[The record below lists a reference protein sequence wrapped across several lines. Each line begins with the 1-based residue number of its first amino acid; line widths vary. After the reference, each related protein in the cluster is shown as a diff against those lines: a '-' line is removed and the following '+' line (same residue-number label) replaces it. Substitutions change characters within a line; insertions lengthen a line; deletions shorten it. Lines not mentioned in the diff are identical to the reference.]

1 MLPVW
6 PEWPSRLNTFLVEQL
21 CERSFNSI
29 SLLVSWTGVCVP
41 HSPVQLTTREPVSIV
56 VSHICPDGFVLVLS
70 EVIGACRLDSRS
82 SPTGSI
88 TSRQRQGAAPMEEG
102 HAKKPVQLS
111 KRPNLAGDAP
121 LDMASETV

>member
-1 MLPVW
+1 MQQCDIKTYKGCCLAPQCPGTVGGKKQFMLPVW

-29 SLLVSWTGVCVP
+29 SLLVSWTGGCVP

-70 EVIGACRLDSRS
+70 EVIGFARWTRD
-82 SPTGSI
+82 
-88 TSRQRQGAAPMEEG
+88 
-102 HAKKPVQLS
+102 
-111 KRPNLAGDAP
+111 PNWSQIAEPRRGGC
-121 LDMASETV
+121 